1 MLDHIRKRKRQTDTG
16 LAARCQGTRSWSAD
30 DVWSCLFAGLW
41 RLRLLPI
48 AKRKM
53 PKTQGTAAE
62 AQFAARIDSVRV
74 RFALKLADKIQQ
86 TAAALPRMIENGSG
100 AEDVVANAYRWF
112 HDVSG
117 IAPTIGF
124 EAAGR
129 SARSCDAI
137 LVGPYRAQRGL
148 SAAELTLL
156 RTEGLESLRD
166 TAQAETRAMELNRGL
181 VS

>member
-1 MLDHIRKRKRQTDTG
+1 LIIFANGKDKPPQASYRG
-16 LAARCQGTRSWSAD
+16 ARGTPSWSAD
-30 DVWSCLFAGLW
+30 DVSSWLFAGFW
-41 RLRLLPI
+41 RLRLPPI
-48 AKRKM
+48 AKCKM
-53 PKTQGTAAE
+53 PE
-62 AQFAARIDSVRV
+62 AQFEVRIDGVRV
-74 RFALKLADKIQQ
+74 RFALKLADGIQR
-86 TAAALPRMIENGSG
+86 TAAALPRMIQNGSG

-137 LVGPYRAQRGL
+137 LVGPYQAQRGL
-148 SAAELTLL
+148 STAELALL
-156 RTEGLESLRD
+156 TESLESRRD
-166 TAQAETRAMELNRGL
+166 TAQAETQAMELNRRL

>member
-1 MLDHIRKRKRQTDTG
+1 
-16 LAARCQGTRSWSAD
+16 
-30 DVWSCLFAGLW
+30 
-41 RLRLLPI
+41 
-48 AKRKM
+48 M

-62 AQFAARIDSVRV
+62 AQFAARIDGVRA
-74 RFALKLADKIQQ
+74 RFALKLADKIRQ

-148 SAAELTLL
+148 SAAELALL
-156 RTEGLESLRD
+156 TESLESLRD
-166 TAQAETRAMELNRGL
+166 TAQAETQAMELNRGL

>member
-1 MLDHIRKRKRQTDTG
+1 
-16 LAARCQGTRSWSAD
+16 
-30 DVWSCLFAGLW
+30 
-41 RLRLLPI
+41 
-48 AKRKM
+48 M
-53 PKTQGTAAE
+53 PKTQGTPAE
-62 AQFAARIDSVRV
+62 AQFAARIDGVRA
-74 RFALKLADKIQQ
+74 RFALKLADKIRQ

-156 RTEGLESLRD
+156 RTESLESLRD

>member
-1 MLDHIRKRKRQTDTG
+1 MIIFANGKDKPTQASRRG
-16 LAARCQGTRSWSAD
+16 ARGTPSWSAD
-30 DVWSCLFAGLW
+30 VVWSCLFAGLW
-41 RLRLLPI
+41 RLRFLPI

-53 PKTQGTAAE
+53 PKTQGTPAE
-62 AQFAARIDSVRV
+62 AQFAARIDGVRA
-74 RFALKLADKIQQ
+74 RFALKLADKIRQ
-86 TAAALPRMIENGSG
+86 TAAALPRMIEDGSG

-148 SAAELTLL
+148 SAAELALL
-156 RTEGLESLRD
+156 TESLESLRD
-166 TAQAETRAMELNRGL
+166 TAQAETQAMELNRGL

>member
-1 MLDHIRKRKRQTDTG
+1 
-16 LAARCQGTRSWSAD
+16 
-30 DVWSCLFAGLW
+30 
-41 RLRLLPI
+41 
-48 AKRKM
+48 M

-62 AQFAARIDSVRV
+62 AQFAARIDGVRV

-129 SARSCDAI
+129 SARSSDAI
-137 LVGPYRAQRGL
+137 LVGPYRGAARIVGRGTGATDGKPRI
-148 SAAELTLL
+148 SSRHCA
-156 RTEGLESLRD
+156 G
-166 TAQAETRAMELNRGL
+166 
-181 VS
+181 